1 MTVSNAHFIIYVAD
15 QQRATEF
22 YSEALGCSPR
32 LHVKGMTE
40 FDAAGAVLGI
50 MPETS
55 ASRLLSIELER
66 FEDGRGT
73 PRAEIYLVVDDPAV
87 YHARAISAGAREISP
102 LTSRDWGHEAAY
114 SFDPDGHVLA
124 FAKEL

>member
-1 MTVSNAHFIIYVAD
+1 MSVAKAHFIIYVAD
-15 QQRATEF
+15 QHRAMEF
-22 YSEALGCSPR
+22 YAKTLGCSPR

-40 FDAAGAVLGI
+40 FDAGGAVFGI

-55 ASRLLSIELER
+55 ASRLLGIELEI

-73 PRAEIYLVVDDPAV
+73 PRAEIYLVVDDPAA

-102 LTSRDWGHEAAY
+102 LAARDWGHEAAY
-114 SFDPDGHVLA
+114 SVDPDGHVVA
-124 FAKEL
+124 FAREL